1 MNLDLAMWLGIILS
15 LSIGVNI
22 FLFWYLRRLLAK
34 FIFISGNLN
43 DLVKMIIVY
52 QNHLKQ
58 VYSMEMFYGDET
70 LEHLIAHTRDL
81 SEILKDYEDVYS
93 ISMPLEPDEE
103 NEDYDTEENPDEK
116 ANSPQIDQENV
127 FYAGS
132 RKRNS

>member
-43 DLVKMIIVY
+43 DLVKMINVY

-70 LEHLIAHTRDL
+70 LEHLMTHTRDL

-116 ANSPQIDQENV
+116 ANPPQIDQENV